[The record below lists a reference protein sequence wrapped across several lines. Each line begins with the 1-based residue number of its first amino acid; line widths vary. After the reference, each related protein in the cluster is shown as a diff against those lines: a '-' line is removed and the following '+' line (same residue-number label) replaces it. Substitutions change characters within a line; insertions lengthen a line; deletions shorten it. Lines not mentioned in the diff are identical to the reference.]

1 MSKSNGN
8 LLESDYY
15 SMSLRCLRISIYIYT
30 HMYVFID
37 VCIYL
42 CIYLCMYLFIDVC
55 IYLLIYYIQIYIY
68 VCIYSIS
75 TKLRGF
81 NQPSIEM
88 LPVWVFQLG
97 KFDKNRLSSWSK
109 KRSFYLPQSMGAYV
123 RDIMDPQWCFS
134 CHTRFVAEIQS
145 NTLWLC
151 QNSY

>member
-97 KFDKNRLSSWSK
+97 KFDLSSQLVKSGA
-109 KRSFYLPQSMGAYV
+109 FTYLSLWA
-123 RDIMDPQWCFS
+123 
-134 CHTRFVAEIQS
+134 HLTRYHGSAVA
-145 NTLWLC
+145 LV
-151 QNSY
+151 SYPVCCLNPK